1 MAEPG
6 WGIRAGGWWGPV
18 GSFLWSPF
26 ACLFVG
32 GLGGGIRYRGPGLR
46 VLGWVARF
54 RARVVDAAG
63 DAPAWAGSAAPAEF
77 PPGFGH
83 RSGQVAPVLG
93 PGLLL
98 RVGGAVQE
106 FVPRVTTTGVCQ
118 AEDPTS
124 PYGAAT
130 SPKGGMHSI
139 CVSLYGAST
148 RVGAR
153 SLSLTPARVVAACW
167 GDRGNRTG
175 RCRSRPYATAQ
186 PRFPPGV
193 SGFPVANALP
203 CRGRPPFCVPGDGMW
218 RHGRRRT
225 ELPGVCRCGGCR
237 ICVLLPSNCCVM
249 PLAGGARRDAPL
261 RGWWAFRRLVGEM
274 GSGFPRSRE

>member
-93 PGLLL
+93 LGLLL

-130 SPKGGMHSI
+130 SPKGQHALHLREPLWGFDSRWSTK
-139 CVSLYGAST
+139 SLSHPRPSRCGVLGRS
-148 RVGAR
+148 RQPNG
-153 SLSLTPARVVAACW
+153 SLSLTALCDRTATFPA
-167 GDRGNRTG
+167 
-175 RCRSRPYATAQ
+175 
-186 PRFPPGV
+186 GV
-193 SGFPVANALP
+193 SGFPVTNALP